1 MKMRVANI
9 QDKKLNIIEQ
19 LIIINDESVFDQV
32 ETIINNSLQR
42 PNLKKFTK
50 SELIHRAKLAN
61 LDIENN
67 DIISQEQ
74 VELISQD
81 WRDYNLQDDE
91 VELLESI
98 ESCEWKSI
106 ENIDERRNNLRAFF
120 SKNNDSEKMIN
131 INLDKDDFDSIINKS
146 NQYGMNYK
154 ELIEKLV
161 HNFAIGKIML

>member
-1 MKMRVANI
+1 M
-9 QDKKLNIIEQ
+9 
-19 LIIINDESVFDQV
+19 
-32 ETIINNSLQR
+32 
-42 PNLKKFTK
+42 
-50 SELIHRAKLAN
+50 
-61 LDIENN
+61 ENK
-67 DIISQEQ
+67 
-74 VELISQD
+74 D
-81 WRDYNLQDDE
+81 WRDYNLPNDE

-106 ENIDERRNNLRAFF
+106 ENLDERRNNLRAFF

-131 INLDKDDFDSIINKS
+131 INLDKDDFDSILNKS